1 LDYGICPNKRRR
13 DSKRIREE
21 SQMKIKIS
29 SAVFYLISLVKER
42 PKPLYATK
50 TATIFVTIVSKVSKY

>member
-1 LDYGICPNKRRR
+1 
-13 DSKRIREE
+13 
-21 SQMKIKIS
+21 MKIKIS

-50 TATIFVTIVSKVSKY
+50 TANIFVTIVSKVSKY

>member
-1 LDYGICPNKRRR
+1 
-13 DSKRIREE
+13 
-21 SQMKIKIS
+21 MKIKIS

-50 TATIFVTIVSKVSKY
+50 TATIFVTIVSIVSKY